1 MMELNVRHL
10 SKSYGNRPVLQ
21 NVSFTLEPGQ
31 ITGLLGP
38 NGAGKS
44 TLIKCINDLLVYE
57 QGEIS
62 ADGKKLDPSDHLRI
76 SYLPEKTYLDLNAN
90 GKETLRFF
98 EKFYPDFDRK
108 KACRLM
114 EAMDLDLNQ
123 PIKSM
128 SKGMQE
134 KQQLILVLSR
144 KAELYILDEPIGGVD
159 PVARQ
164 KILDLILE
172 HSSPEASILISTHM
186 IGEIERILDRALILR
201 HGKIVLD
208 EDADTLRQ
216 KQGKSLEQ
224 IFVETLL

>member
-1 MMELNVRHL
+1 MELNVRHL

-21 NVSFTLEPGQ
+21 DVSFTLESGQ

-62 ADGKKLDPSDHLRI
+62 ADGKKRDPSDHLRI
-76 SYLPEKTYLDLNAN
+76 SCLPEKTYLDLNAN

>member
-1 MMELNVRHL
+1 
-10 SKSYGNRPVLQ
+10 
-21 NVSFTLEPGQ
+21 
-31 ITGLLGP
+31 
-38 NGAGKS
+38 
-44 TLIKCINDLLVYE
+44 
-57 QGEIS
+57 
-62 ADGKKLDPSDHLRI
+62 
-76 SYLPEKTYLDLNAN
+76 
-90 GKETLRFF
+90 
-98 EKFYPDFDRK
+98 
-108 KACRLM
+108 
-114 EAMDLDLNQ
+114 MDLDLNQ

-134 KQQLILVLSR
+134 KLQLILVLSR